1 MAKATRKKKEEPIE
15 VNLSSTEPTNIV
27 EEKKVEEFKKV
38 WVAEP
43 GLEEMGAA
51 KSIEPLELLDGQKA
65 KALVE
70 KYERPKVRRE
80 MDASLPFS
88 ERILAFL
95 EGKSGT
101 IRLNDF
107 LKALYPVP
115 RMNEIPKWAN
125 QAESKLLKKTLDD
138 MAQSGQIKVANNMH
152 RKLGSPYY
160 TGDDQRLMH
169 HNIATVNINVAL

>member
-1 MAKATRKKKEEPIE
+1 MAKASKKKIE
-15 VNLSSTEPTNIV
+15 TTEINLSSAEPTNTV
-27 EEKKVEEFKKV
+27 EENKVEEFKKE
-38 WVAEP
+38 WVTEP
-43 GLEEMGAA
+43 GLEKLGA
-51 KSIEPLELLDGQKA
+51 KVDVEPTNP
-65 KALVE
+65 VV
-70 KYERPKVRRE
+70 PKFVVRKE

-107 LKALYPVP
+107 LKALYPIP